1 MAAEE
6 SSTVSIN
13 DLDRLASVSAETTG
27 RRIDQALDVARDLLS
42 MDFGY
47 LSEFVGGEQI
57 IRATSGDSTSFDM
70 NTGDGYPLDGTYCQ
84 RMVAGKIPR
93 VISNTAENE
102 ELRDLAMTKLSVIGS
117 YVGVPIY
124 LHDGALYG
132 TLVAISHD
140 AKSDLGERHVKL
152 MEVLSHIVAS
162 SIEQQRLEKEN
173 QQLKDKISQMDTEL
187 DDAEGDRRL
196 SRILM
201 SGEFQ
206 AIPRGTPPPQ

>member
-1 MAAEE
+1 MAGEE
-6 SSTVSIN
+6 SSTVTTNHLES
-13 DLDRLASVSAETTG
+13 LASVAAEPSG
-27 RRIDQALDVARDLLS
+27 PRIDRALEVAREVLG
-42 MDFGY
+42 MDFSY
-47 LSEFVGGEQI
+47 VTEFVSGEQI
-57 IRATSGDSTSFDM
+57 IRGTSGDSASFDM

-93 VISNTAENE
+93 LIPNTAENE
-102 ELRDLAMTKLSVIGS
+102 ELRDLAMTKLSAIAS

-132 TLVAISHD
+132 TLVAVSHD
-140 AKSDLGERHVKL
+140 AHTELAELDVKL
-152 MEVLSHIVAS
+152 MEVLSHIIAS
-162 SIEQQRLEKEN
+162 SIEQQRLEKEVA
-173 QQLKDKISQMDTEL
+173 QLQEKISQMNTEL